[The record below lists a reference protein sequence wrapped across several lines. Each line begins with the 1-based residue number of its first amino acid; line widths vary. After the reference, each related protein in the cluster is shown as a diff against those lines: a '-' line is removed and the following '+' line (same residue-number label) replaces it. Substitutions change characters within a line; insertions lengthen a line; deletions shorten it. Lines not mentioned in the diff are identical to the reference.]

1 MGVGYDTPT
10 QLALQNVERPA
21 HQAAA
26 TLPWRSTMDKLRL
39 AAQLA
44 LETFEKFVSNVMTV
58 GQRYTNEG
66 EQILVS
72 IYKLRAALAEPQGEP
87 VATLYG
93 TLPIYDTPPQPKAE
107 PALKQALTDPE
118 NQPNQFGVEF
128 LMRGPKFA
136 FKVGVQQFTLDYEP
150 REPGEFEFMRDMLIH
165 AFSSFTPDVKT
176 EPQEP
181 VAWMITD
188 NYERKFLFRLE
199 KPVAYKGE
207 TLLPLYTAPQPRRE
221 VELTDEEI
229 LEIKEC
235 YSNEFGLEDKYA
247 KDFARAVI
255 AAYRAKQG
263 ETK

>member
-44 LETFEKFVSNVMTV
+44 LETLEKFVSNELTV

-72 IYKLRAALAEPQGEP
+72 IYKLRAALAEQDVSLIDEGK
-87 VATLYG
+87 
-93 TLPIYDTPPQPKAE
+93 KA
-107 PALKQALTDPE
+107 
-118 NQPNQFGVEF
+118 
-128 LMRGPKFA
+128 
-136 FKVGVQQFTLDYEP
+136 
-150 REPGEFEFMRDMLIH
+150 
-165 AFSSFTPDVKT
+165 

-199 KPVAYKGE
+199 KPVVYKGE

-221 VELTDEEI
+221 VELTDEQIDDIYYCVEGGANA
-229 LEIKEC
+229 LETWRQQ
-235 YSNEFGLEDKYA
+235 
-247 KDFARAVI
+247 ARAI
-255 AAYRAKQG
+255 EAAHDIG
-263 ETK
+263 EQK